1 MHLRAVLF
9 FLGLAA
15 LARATSVEPPTFPE
29 LVAGAD
35 AVYRGRVTAVQ
46 SQRATSPA
54 GASIIKTYVTFAI
67 DRALKGTT
75 QTEIV
80 LEFLGGRVGDDV
92 MTVSGVPQFVIGDR
106 EFLFVQGNQ
115 RQFCPL
121 VAVMHGRY
129 RIATDTAT
137 GREFV
142 ARNNGAPL
150 TDVAE
155 VVRPM
160 SEHRVAASAPAD
172 KARALTPAA
181 FETAISAEVRSPT
194 VQAQLR

>member
-1 MHLRAVLF
+1 MHLRALLF
-9 FLGLAA
+9 FIGLTA
-15 LARATSVEPPTFPE
+15 LARATTVEPPTFPE

-46 SQRATSPA
+46 GQRVARPD
-54 GASIIKTYVTFAI
+54 GGSIIKTYVTFAI

-75 QTEIV
+75 QTEVV
-80 LEFLGGRVGDDV
+80 LEFLGGRVGDDI
-92 MTVSGVPQFVIGDR
+92 MTISGVPQFVLGDR

-129 RIATDTAT
+129 RIDTDAAT

-150 TDVAE
+150 IDVAE

-160 SEHRVAASAPAD
+160 SDPRVAASSAAD